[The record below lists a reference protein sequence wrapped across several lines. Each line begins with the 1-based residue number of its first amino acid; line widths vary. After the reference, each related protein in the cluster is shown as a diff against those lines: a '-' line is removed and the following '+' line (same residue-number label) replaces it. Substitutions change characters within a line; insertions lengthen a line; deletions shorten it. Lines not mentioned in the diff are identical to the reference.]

1 MPFEQVAPPAPLT
14 ISHLLAKDLNASGG
28 VVGSQDVEVPAL
40 KAGATQ
46 DVKAAGQGQGI
57 AGYRYKQK

>member
-1 MPFEQVAPPAPLT
+1 MTLTFEF
-14 ISHLLAKDLNASGG
+14 LNASGG

>member
-1 MPFEQVAPPAPLT
+1 
-14 ISHLLAKDLNASGG
+14 
-28 VVGSQDVEVPAL
+28 VEVPAL

>member
-1 MPFEQVAPPAPLT
+1 MPWRVGTVRLDCGP
-14 ISHLLAKDLNASGG
+14 SVVVHLHG
-28 VVGSQDVEVPAL
+28 DVEVPAL

-57 AGYRYKQK
+57 TGYRYKQK